1 MIEKDIIDKI
11 IGFDV
16 HVLTQNNE
24 KKTLSFLDF
33 VNEQNSEI
41 TISKD
46 DNKKPYYKL
55 DLHIGCDGYGSKIQ
69 YFDGWIPVEDH
80 LPNEDSNITI
90 HCFVEMKHRES
101 TSSFRT
107 RIDWSDGYWIWSN
120 GKRLSDKYEV
130 LAWQKIQ
137 YPNPYKKE

>member
-41 TISKD
+41 TIAMVMVVR
-46 DNKKPYYKL
+46 
-55 DLHIGCDGYGSKIQ
+55 
-69 YFDGWIPVEDH
+69 F
-80 LPNEDSNITI
+80 NILMVG
-90 HCFVEMKHRES
+90 F
-101 TSSFRT
+101 
-107 RIDWSDGYWIWSN
+107 
-120 GKRLSDKYEV
+120 
-130 LAWQKIQ
+130 Q
-137 YPNPYKKE
+137 